1 MDTST
6 PSYRVGVISMIQ
18 EEEDAILACFSAFF
32 GDFELGR
39 LTKFN
44 DFPFRIYRPTTEF
57 CRSGDPVELLYF
69 HINAVG
75 NVDAANITIAA
86 IMEVPVAN

>member
-39 LTKFN
+39 LTKLHAAGAKKGGLKI
-44 DFPFRIYRPTTEF
+44 R
-57 CRSGDPVELLYF
+57 RSAAR
-69 HINAVG
+69 AV
-75 NVDAANITIAA
+75 ACTKIHMA
-86 IMEVPVAN
+86 VP